1 MRLRDQESSSKTIV
15 QAYCAPRLST
25 TVSPS
30 RRGTAASITL
40 SRRPGCN
47 SESQR
52 ARVGATTPGCSS
64 PTSRPTRRIA
74 HSTLGLEDDAM
85 GVKDPRAEGDR
96 RPRRPRHV
104 RRSAPGSERCF
115 VRMGGPAG
123 SALLPSTP
131 CHLGGEVAPA
141 RKAVLPGDG
150 ELGRREVQAFGHD
163 ASSDVRVRVRAR
175 RKTALPMRGTSTAR
189 WTPSFA
195 RTRWRPRTRPRC
207 YLGSR
212 AEARSAS
219 AGDCHPS
226 RGITYHPHGGTP
238 TAAGSAGG
246 VLRASRAVWTPLRLH
261 DAQSQ
266 CSSGSGQRGIEGGH
280 LSVHLLGREEYAA
293 VRHLE
298 TGRSPQA
305 GQAHRSVRV

>member
-1 MRLRDQESSSKTIV
+1 MRETERPGVVFEDDRPGILRT
-15 QAYCAPRLST
+15 T
-25 TVSPS
+25 TVDDGEPLEA
-30 RRGTAASITL
+30 RHRCLYHPFAAAGLQQREPACPRGRHHAGMLLADVEAD
-40 SRRPGCN
+40 
-47 SESQR
+47 SEDR
-52 ARVGATTPGCSS
+52 
-64 PTSRPTRRIA
+64 
-74 HSTLGLEDDAM
+74 TLGLEDDAM